1 MKTTIVKD
9 FGELTYEESFWT
21 GKKKLSLNGKVLE
34 KIDKNTFQYVD
45 MEGKI
50 KNVFLTGN
58 FISGVKVNIEGQYLQ
73 LTSSATWYEYA
84 LAIAGFIIVLIWGN
98 SPELCSIIPIVG
110 GAIGGG
116 ISGSLGFCS
125 LIAMKST
132 NNPLFKVL
140 IGLGM
145 ILATMIVCCIVGFL
159 IIMAII

>member
-1 MKTTIVKD
+1 MKTTIEKE
-9 FGELTYEESFWT
+9 FGKLTYEENFWT
-21 GKKKLSLNGKVLE
+21 GKKKVILNGQNLE
-34 KIDKNTFQYVD
+34 KIDKTTFQYVD
-45 MEGKI
+45 AEGKI

-73 LTSSATWYEYA
+73 LTPSATWYEYV
-84 LAIAGFIIVLIWGN
+84 LAIAGFIIVLVWGN

-116 ISGSLGFCS
+116 ISGFLGFSS
-125 LIAMKST
+125 LIIMKST

-145 ILATMIVCCIVGFL
+145 VLTTMIVCCIVGFL
-159 IIMAII
+159 IIMAMI